1 MCACHLPNPS
11 FKGETGQLKYCE
23 IYKNVKITRELGSEY
38 TDTPKICVV
47 KVANLKS
54 CMLLAKLSC
63 GMGHNSY
70 GEAA

>member
-1 MCACHLPNPS
+1 MRLVLGL
-11 FKGETGQLKYCE
+11 KGSQAK
-23 IYKNVKITRELGSEY
+23 K
-38 TDTPKICVV
+38 KICVV

>member
-1 MCACHLPNPS
+1 MRLVLGLKRGVP
-11 FKGETGQLKYCE
+11 GQK
-23 IYKNVKITRELGSEY
+23 
-38 TDTPKICVV
+38 KICVV

>member
-1 MCACHLPNPS
+1 MHTGAELRLKKKKNNFGQNYWGPVMKCAVS
-11 FKGETGQLKYCE
+11 FGFKL
-23 IYKNVKITRELGSEY
+23 NGSQA
-38 TDTPKICVV
+38 KICVV

>member
-1 MCACHLPNPS
+1 MRLVLGL
-11 FKGETGQLKYCE
+11 KGGP
-23 IYKNVKITRELGSEY
+23 R
-38 TDTPKICVV
+38 PKICVV